1 MAEAVLTHHEWFD
14 GSGYPVGLWEQD
26 FSPWASGACGRRFRR
41 HVDRQFDGSVVADL
55 ESAMALPPDNV
66 VELRRA
72 SAADR

>member
-1 MAEAVLTHHEWFD
+1 MLEI
-14 GSGYPVGLWEQD
+14 QD
-26 FSPWASGACGRRFRR
+26 RAG
-41 HVDRQFDGSVVADL
+41 RQFDGSVVAAL